1 MSSINAPQWF
11 KDALRDWETA
21 VFLPLPD
28 LNGEKYTYDWGYFSP
43 QTIKDSPFISSSDVD
58 VVKSNPHSDDSA
70 SQYQY
75 PNRLFMPFE
84 KGVWGNEVR
93 CKILRLAGSEAP
105 ALKNG
110 AIIIMGYGIGGEE
123 IGRLDVSNGFV
134 DPGFWES
141 KIAVGD
147 EASWSKWGGYVNN
160 PSAIVRTR
168 YSLDRTNINN
178 GSAVYYADNPPHD
191 YRDFCLPQFRCT
203 VLGISPTGDCVVGQG
218 HPMYAHMRDKQQ
230 DYISIGTINDIE
242 NLQAIE
248 CRVFDGN
255 VGGELDLKSIPVFAG
270 VTFIEVLIPN
280 VNGIVFPPIA
290 GESNW
295 WKNHNNTTEAKVG
308 GLILDKRGFPIDGI
322 NYTPGVIPPD
332 PV

>member
-28 LNGEKYTYDWGYFSP
+28 LNGEKYTGDWGYFSP
-43 QTIKDSPFISSSDVD
+43 QTTKASPFISSSDVD
-58 VVKSNPHSDDSA
+58 VIKSNPHSDDSA

-84 KGVWGNEVR
+84 KGVWGGEVR
-93 CKILRLAGSEAP
+93 SRILRLAGSEAP

-123 IGRLDVSNGFV
+123 RGRLDVRTEFANQV
-134 DPGFWES
+134 VWES
-141 KIAVGD
+141 NIAVGS
-147 EASWSKWGGYVNN
+147 EISWSGYVSD
-160 PSAIVRTR
+160 PSAIVHTR
-168 YSLDRTNINN
+168 YSLDLTYINN

-191 YRDFCLPQFRCT
+191 YRDFCLPQFRCA

-248 CRVFDGN
+248 THVFDGN
-255 VGGELDLKSIPVFAG
+255 SGGELDPRRIPVFAG

-290 GESNW
+290 GASNW
-295 WKNHNNTTEAKVG
+295 WKNHNNTIEAKVG

-332 PV
+332 PVE

>member
-28 LNGEKYTYDWGYFSP
+28 LNGNKYTGDWGYFSP
-43 QTIKDSPFISSSDVD
+43 RTIKDSPFISSSDVD
-58 VVKSNPHSDDSA
+58 VIGSPYADDYA

-84 KGVWGNEVR
+84 KGVWGREVR
-93 CKILRLAGSEAP
+93 YRILRMAGSEAP

-123 IGRLDVSNGFV
+123 IGRLDVGGEV
-134 DPGFWES
+134 ATQAVWES
-141 KIAVGD
+141 VIAVGS
-147 EASWSKWGGYVNN
+147 ETSWSGYVTN
-160 PSAIVRTR
+160 PSAIVSTR
-168 YSLDRTNINN
+168 YSLDQTNINN
-178 GSAVYYADNPPHD
+178 SSTVYYADNPPHD

-242 NLQAIE
+242 NLQEIE
-248 CRVFDGN
+248 NYVFDGN
-255 VGGELDLKSIPVFAG
+255 FGNELDPKSIPVFAG

-295 WKNHNNTTEAKVG
+295 WKNHNNTTEGKAG

>member
-28 LNGEKYTYDWGYFSP
+28 LNGEKYTGDWGYFSP
-43 QTIKDSPFISSSDVD
+43 RTTKASPFISSSDVD
-58 VVKSNPHSDDSA
+58 VIVSNPNSNNYA

-75 PNRLFMPFE
+75 PNSLFMPFE

-93 CKILRLAGSEAP
+93 SRILRLAGSEAP

-123 IGRLDVSNGFV
+123 IGRLDVEPDEFIHQV
-134 DPGFWES
+134 AWES
-141 KIAVGD
+141 EIAVGD
-147 EASWSKWGGYVNN
+147 EVYWGWYVSN
-160 PSAIVRTR
+160 PSAVVRTR
-168 YSLDRTNINN
+168 YSLDQTYINN

-191 YRDFCLPQFRCT
+191 YRDFCLPQFRCA

-248 CRVFDGN
+248 THVFNGN
-255 VGGELDLKSIPVFAG
+255 FGNELDLRSIPILAG

-290 GESNW
+290 GASNW
-295 WKNHNNTTEAKVG
+295 WKNHNNTTEDKVG

>member
-11 KDALRDWETA
+11 KDALQDWETA

-28 LNGEKYTYDWGYFSP
+28 LNGNKYTGDWGYFSP
-43 QTIKDSPFISSSDVD
+43 RTIKVNPFISSSDVD
-58 VVKSNPHSDDSA
+58 VIGSNPHSDDYA

-84 KGVWGNEVR
+84 KGVWGREVR
-93 CKILRLAGSEAP
+93 YRILRMAGSEAP

-123 IGRLDVSNGFV
+123 IGRLDVSGEV
-134 DPGFWES
+134 ATQAVWGS
-141 KIAVGD
+141 KIAVGSGT
-147 EASWSKWGGYVNN
+147 SWSGYVTN

-178 GSAVYYADNPPHD
+178 SSAVYYADNPPHD

-242 NLQAIE
+242 NLQEIE
-248 CRVFDGN
+248 NYVFDGN
-255 VGGELDLKSIPVFAG
+255 FGNELDPKSIPVFAG

-295 WKNHNNTTEAKVG
+295 WKNHNNTAEAKVG